1 MAVCDINR
9 IAVPDAPPDEPG
21 LRAKTPELRVQLG

>member
-9 IAVPDAPPDEPG
+9 ILVPDAPREEPG
-21 LRAKTPELRVQLG
+21 SRAKTPALRVQLG